1 MFRTRLISGIV
12 LVIIALA
19 VIITGGNVL
28 LGTMAVISLIG
39 MYELYRVFG
48 IEKSLAGFVGYI
60 ACLVYYGDLLW
71 KFLPE
76 HMILPIVFLII
87 MLGVYVLTYPKYKA
101 DQIMA
106 GFFGLFYVAI
116 MLSFLYQTR
125 MLERDSGNSAFKA
138 TRLSP

>member
-106 GFFGLFYVAI
+106 GFFGLFY
-116 MLSFLYQTR
+116 M
-125 MLERDSGNSAFKA
+125 
-138 TRLSP
+138 